1 MTKGRS
7 ILLLTAVAAAVLLM
21 ATQTW
26 VNVRLPDTGVTQKA
40 LTVAGTD
47 ASRPITA
54 LAVVAMAASVAS
66 AVAGRIARTV
76 SLALVAVSL
85 GIASALAFVVIGD
98 PTAAAST
105 KIAERIGL
113 SGETS
118 GATAQVTAWPA
129 VAGATAA
136 LGALLALAVLV
147 MSRRWTVT
155 AKYQAAPQDQTAGSA
170 TGDSVEPEPGSSS
183 GRVRERGGQGGSA
196 EDRREAVQRGSRA
209 AGSRQAQSIDDWDDL
224 TRGDDPTA

>member
-7 ILLLTAVAAAVLLM
+7 VLLLTAVAGAVLLM

-26 VNVRLPDTGVTQKA
+26 VNVSLPDTGVTQKA

-54 LAVVAMAASVAS
+54 LAVVAIAASVAS

-76 SLALVAVSL
+76 SLVLVALSL
-85 GIASALAFVVIGD
+85 AIASALAFAVIGA

-113 SGETS
+113 AGETS

-129 VAGATAA
+129 LAGAAAA
-136 LGALLALAVLV
+136 LGAVFAVLVLV

-155 AKYQAAPQDQTAGSA
+155 AKYQAAGTAA
-170 TGDSVEPEPGSSS
+170 GDSVEPEPGAGSRRSPS
-183 GRVRERGGQGGSA
+183 RRNGGG
-196 EDRREAVQRGSRA
+196 EAAGEERGSRA

-224 TRGDDPTA
+224 TRGDDPTAEAPHRADPPR